1 MPRDFIYFSYMS
13 NDIKVVKRDGTLED
27 YDEGKIKTV
36 VNTAGLDSHQS
47 EALAITVTEWVKSLG
62 KPQVSSLEIR
72 DKVLEELKAYSE
84 NVSNLFDWYERTK
97 ENNSN

>member
-1 MPRDFIYFSYMS
+1 MTE
-13 NDIKVVKRDGTLED
+13 NIKVLKRDGTLED
-27 YDEGKIKTV
+27 YSEDKIKTV

-84 NVSNLFDWYERTK
+84 NVSGLYEWYETTK
-97 ENNSN
+97 DNKSNQ